1 MKKNESESCGD
12 GDCAPHFAL
21 ITARRQEEEGDHDQD
36 ESAHNYR
43 IHVLQDHVPS
53 VQLIKDVEC
62 ESGFVNESH
71 HGTNAARNEVQTG
84 E

>member
-12 GDCAPHFAL
+12 GDCTPHFAL
-21 ITARRQEEEGDHDQD
+21 ITARRQEEEGEHDQD

-43 IHVLQDHVPS
+43 IHVLEDHTPS
-53 VQLIKDVEC
+53 MQLIKDMEC

>member
-1 MKKNESESCGD
+1 MKKNESESDGD
-12 GDCAPHFAL
+12 GDCTSHFTL
-21 ITARRQEEEGDHDQD
+21 IAARGQEEEGDHDQD
-36 ESAHNYR
+36 ESAHNHH

-53 VQLIKDVEC
+53 VQLIKDMEC

>member
-21 ITARRQEEEGDHDQD
+21 ITARRQEEEGELDQD

-43 IHVLQDHVPS
+43 IHVLEDHTPS
-53 VQLIKDVEC
+53 MQLIKDMEC

>member
-1 MKKNESESCGD
+1 MKKNESESRGD

-21 ITARRQEEEGDHDQD
+21 ITARRQEEEGEHDQD

-43 IHVLQDHVPS
+43 IHVLEDHTPS
-53 VQLIKDVEC
+53 MQLIKDMEC

>member
-21 ITARRQEEEGDHDQD
+21 ITARRQEEEGEHDQD

-43 IHVLQDHVPS
+43 IHVLEDHTPS
-53 VQLIKDVEC
+53 MQLIKDMKC

>member
-1 MKKNESESCGD
+1 MKKNESESDGD

-21 ITARRQEEEGDHDQD
+21 IAARRQEEEGDHDQD
-36 ESAHNYR
+36 ESAYNHR
-43 IHVLQDHVPS
+43 IHVLQDYVPS

-71 HGTNAARNEVQTG
+71 HGTNAARNDVQVG
-84 E
+84 A

>member
-21 ITARRQEEEGDHDQD
+21 ITARRQEEEGEHDQD

-43 IHVLQDHVPS
+43 IHVLEDHTLS
-53 VQLIKDVEC
+53 MQLIKDMEC